1 MINDRTFCRVRY
13 WLSAQETLQNVRSI
27 TIVDAGGPTPGR
39 GRLRFG
45 TVDPRTGMP
54 RVGMVGG
61 GQLAR
66 MTHQAGIALGQTL
79 RVLSVSADDCAA
91 LVTPD
96 VVIGEHTDL
105 VALRAFADGCDVVTF
120 DHEHVPGEH
129 IRALAADGYA
139 VYPGADALQFAQDK
153 SLMRARL
160 ADLGIPVPAFSV
172 LDHAGEASAIAAGV
186 TAFGGDHGWPVVVK
200 TARGGYDGRGVW
212 IVDSPDALA
221 ALTLDLAGAG
231 HLVVEAF
238 VPLQREL
245 AALVARSPFGQAAAW
260 PIVQTVQQDGICV
273 EVIAPAPGLD
283 DDIASAASR
292 LALRVAAELGVV
304 GVLAVELFQVPPSP
318 EAPDGLMV
326 NELAMRPHN
335 SGHWTMDGSVTSQ
348 FEQHLRAVL
357 DYPLG
362 RTDLLAPFVVM
373 GNVLGGSPAAGATAG
388 GDTVAATPMGM
399 DERLH
404 HLAAR
409 FPDVK
414 VHLYG
419 KAFRP
424 GRKLGHV
431 NVIGSDLGEL
441 RRRARLAAGWLG
453 DGVWPDGYDI
463 HRLPDDA
470 PISSRGPIAAPG
482 NAAPG
487 DAADTAIAAAA
498 GDNGSARSSEAVR

>member
-1 MINDRTFCRVRY
+1 
-13 WLSAQETLQNVRSI
+13 
-27 TIVDAGGPTPGR
+27 
-39 GRLRFG
+39 
-45 TVDPRTGMP
+45 MP

-66 MTHQAGIALGQTL
+66 MTHQAAIPLGQTL

-96 VVIGEHTDL
+96 VMIGEHTDL
-105 VALRAFADGCDVVTF
+105 DALRAFAQGCDVVTF

-129 IRALAADGYA
+129 IRALAAEGHA
-139 VYPGADALQFAQDK
+139 VFPAADALQYAQDK
-153 SLMRARL
+153 ALMRARL
-160 ADLGIPVPAFSV
+160 AELGIPVPAFAV
-172 LDHAGEASAIAAGV
+172 LESGSDPAQAVPAFAAE
-186 TAFGGDHGWPVVVK
+186 HGWPVVVK

-212 IVDSPDALA
+212 VLDSVQALA
-221 ALTLDLAGAG
+221 GTELSDSGR
-231 HLVVEAF
+231 LVLETF

-245 AALVARSPFGQAAAW
+245 AALVARSPFGQAAGW
-260 PIVQTVQQDGICV
+260 PVVETFQQQGICV
-273 EVIAPAPGLD
+273 EVIAPAPGLA
-283 DDIASAASR
+283 DDIAAAASA
-292 LALRVAAELGVV
+292 LALRVAADLGVV
-304 GVLAVELFQVPPSP
+304 GVLAVELFQVAPHPA
-318 EAPDGLMV
+318 APDGLMV

-362 RTDLLAPFVVM
+362 RTDQVAPFVVM
-373 GNVLGGSPAAGATAG
+373 GNVLGGAADPSHLDGSPT
-388 GDTVAATPMGM
+388 MGM
-399 DERLH
+399 DERVH

-431 NVIGSDLGEL
+431 NIIGSDLGEL

-453 DGVWPDGYDI
+453 DGVWADGYDV
-463 HRLPDDA
+463 HGRAAPLGPVPTADDDPGDLDGQAMLRADRPATALPD
-470 PISSRGPIAAPG
+470 RLLGG
-482 NAAPG
+482 
-487 DAADTAIAAAA
+487 
-498 GDNGSARSSEAVR
+498 EAVR